1 MAPAR
6 PLTREGAEVPHDQDQ
21 GRRLT
26 ALILGAAS
34 AVRGGALAGWAEKRV
49 R

>member
-6 PLTREGAEVPHDQDQ
+6 PLTREGAEAPYDRDQ

-26 ALILGAAS
+26 VFILAAAS